1 MTLLSEGNLRRN
13 NSRHWMTWERVNE
26 QENDRAKASEIQR
39 SIGKAMK
46 KEEKKQ
52 RQRQYLNLNASIK
65 RELMFSAFV
74 LNEMFC
80 CFASGNRFTYWYT
93 FPFCQPTKRVF
104 SFIILSLSVPLLPWY
119 ENEAVNGP
127 LSKHSIHSFTIDYSL
142 NQSTEIYWERSIQH
156 STELLCRLVF
166 ASVTFITLESISCAN
181 NCGLLWTIKWQA
193 NIGWKW

>member
-1 MTLLSEGNLRRN
+1 
-13 NSRHWMTWERVNE
+13 
-26 QENDRAKASEIQR
+26 
-39 SIGKAMK
+39 MK

-181 NCGLLWTIKWQA
+181 NCGLLWTKNDNLTSVGNDRALLWKTNWELSKNPCKTQRRSTFLEAHVKWFK
-193 NIGWKW
+193 NGS